1 MKQTT
6 LTVTENTR
14 LADGIYRLR
23 LAGDPSAITAPGQFV
38 NLKLSGFFLRR
49 QRQFACFPMPLFVHC
64 CFLFSDSFCR
74 TSLPAPKC
82 RLDFPYCTT
91 IWSFFSLKFIYFSAA
106 THRPRRKRNS
116 AGNNTIFRFCFSHNF
131 RLSTQIRRASAVTA
145 PFHRRPGLQAVA
157 VEQLA

>member
-1 MKQTT
+1 MVCHLLAQAVGAVGHHNTFQAQTGHAAHMPEIRT
-6 LTVTENTR
+6 DT
-14 LADGIYRLR
+14 
-23 LAGDPSAITAPGQFV
+23 Q
-38 NLKLSGFFLRR
+38 SGFFLRR

-64 CFLFSDSFCR
+64 CFLFSDSFRR

-82 RLDFPYCTT
+82 RLDLPYCTT
-91 IWSFFSLKFIYFSAA
+91 IWSFFSLKFFYFSAA

-116 AGNNTIFRFCFSHNF
+116 AGDNTIFRFCFSHNF